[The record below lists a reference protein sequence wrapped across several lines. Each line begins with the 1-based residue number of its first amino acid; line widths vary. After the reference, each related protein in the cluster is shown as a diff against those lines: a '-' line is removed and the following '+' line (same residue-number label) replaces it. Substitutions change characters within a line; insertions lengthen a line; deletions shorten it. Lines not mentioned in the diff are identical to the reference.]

1 MNVKDLDRLISKL
14 EVEAEKTRADSE
26 VFGRLDRLKEQA
38 ATYKGED
45 EVVSFEEVVQR
56 VKTQEEAFKIM
67 TGWENFDKIIQ
78 GFRPQQ
84 VVVVSALTKSGKT
97 QWCMDLTA
105 RIGAYSPLWLP
116 FEESAEE
123 LLRKC
128 VERGVEPPRG
138 FTPNIMRGGELSWV
152 ESKIVEGIVKYDS
165 KIVFID
171 HLDFLVPFGA
181 DNHAL
186 RVAETMRTIKGFAK
200 KWGVCIVLICHLTK
214 VKMDTVP
221 TLEDLRGSSAIGQEA
236 DTAII
241 LWRETKRSRT
251 EVTVTNN
258 TIVSIQANR
267 RHGSTG
273 NVTMVYDGKV
283 YREEEW
289 REDII
294 NSDRVNNDFINFGKT
309 S

>member
-1 MNVKDLDRLISKL
+1 MNQKLLDLNSLLSKL
-14 EVEAEKTRADSE
+14 SVEMDKTNVDVKAAERLEEIRA
-26 VFGRLDRLKEQA
+26 KAKKYQ
-38 ATYKGED
+38 GED
-45 EVVSFEEVVQR
+45 EVISFADVAKR
-56 VKTQEEAFKIM
+56 VKTEEEAFKIF
-67 TGWENFDKIIQ
+67 TGWEKFDKIIQ

-84 VVVVSALTKSGKT
+84 VVIVSALTKSGKT
-97 QWCMDLTA
+97 QWCMDLTS
-105 RIGAYSPLWLP
+105 RISPYKPLWLP

-123 LLRKC
+123 LIRKC
-128 VERGVEPPRG
+128 LEREIEPPEG
-138 FTPNIMRGGELSWV
+138 FTPSVMKGGELAWV

-186 RVAETMRTIKGFAK
+186 RVADTMRSIKGLAK

-214 VKMDTVP
+214 VKMDTLP

-241 LWRETKRSRT
+241 LWRETKRSKT

-258 TIVSIQANR
+258 TMVSIQANR

-273 NVTMVYDGKV
+273 NVTMIFDGKT

-289 REDII
+289 REDTLAEKEF
-294 NSDRVNNDFINFGKT
+294 NAF
-309 S
+309 

>member
-1 MNVKDLDRLISKL
+1 MNQKILDINALLSKL
-14 EVEAEKTRADSE
+14 AVEADKGHQDLKVAE
-26 VFGRLDRLKEQA
+26 RLEELKEKAKKYQ
-38 ATYKGED
+38 GED
-45 EVVSFEEVVQR
+45 EVVSFADIAKR
-56 VKTQEEAFKIM
+56 VKTEEEAFKIM

-97 QWCMDLTA
+97 QWCMDLTS
-105 RIGAYSPLWLP
+105 RISAYKPLWLP

-123 LLRKC
+123 LIRKC
-128 VERGVEPPRG
+128 IERGIEPPEG
-138 FTPNIMRGGELSWV
+138 FTPNFMKGGEMAWV

-186 RVAETMRTIKGFAK
+186 RVADTMRGIKGLAK

-214 VKMDTVP
+214 VKMDTLP

-241 LWRETKRSRT
+241 LWRETKRSKT

-258 TIVSIQANR
+258 TIISIQANR

-273 NVTMVYDGKV
+273 NVTMVFDGKKYV
-283 YREEEW
+283 EEEW
-289 REDII
+289 RQDTLAEKEF
-294 NSDRVNNDFINFGKT
+294 NDF
-309 S
+309 